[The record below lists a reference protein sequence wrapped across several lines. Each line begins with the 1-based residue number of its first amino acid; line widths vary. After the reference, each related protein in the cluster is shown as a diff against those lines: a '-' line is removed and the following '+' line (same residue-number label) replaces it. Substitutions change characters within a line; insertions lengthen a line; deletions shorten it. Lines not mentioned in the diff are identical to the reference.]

1 MQWKIVQHWK
11 SLLDMKKFWALSS
24 AMITGLPQT
33 VCLYND
39 FPLFYALHFFYID
52 PKMYW
57 ILSLKLCYS
66 TPTHVGQPLTWAI
79 LYEVLEGVDGYM
91 GSPEHSQH
99 RNTVTLIPLKSVSVC
114 NTSLS
119 AYFTVARPPWALF
132 DMSPQ
137 EPNISPLWPIITPQQ
152 VAPQLLFIINLDHLP
167 GGSGWGEGGDIVRHD
182 RKLLLST
189 KNPGSSP
196 HKNYVMQ
203 FTYGSCPTAQDNKL
217 RSLVWKELGE
227 KYMHTCL
234 FCRGIVYESTQKLS
248 PNKTRLLNIICVILT
263 IFSRLYLLFSWNA
276 TVRVRNYHQ
285 YS

>member
-1 MQWKIVQHWK
+1 MSNIENLYLTWKNSGHWVRLW
-11 SLLDMKKFWALSS
+11 LLGNLKLSVYS
-24 AMITGLPQT
+24 TISPFFMHYT
-33 VCLYND
+33 
-39 FPLFYALHFFYID
+39 FFYID

-66 TPTHVGQPLTWAI
+66 TPTHVGQPPTLVI

-91 GSPEHSQH
+91 GSPERSQH

-119 AYFTVARPPWALF
+119 AYFTVTRPPWALF

-167 GGSGWGEGGDIVRHD
+167 GGSGWGKGGDIVRHD

-196 HKNYVMQ
+196 HMNYVMQ

>member
-1 MQWKIVQHWK
+1 
-11 SLLDMKKFWALSS
+11 
-24 AMITGLPQT
+24 
-33 VCLYND
+33 
-39 FPLFYALHFFYID
+39 
-52 PKMYW
+52 MYW

-66 TPTHVGQPLTWAI
+66 TPTHVGQPPTLVI

-91 GSPEHSQH
+91 GSPERSQH

-137 EPNISPLWPIITPQQ
+137 EPNISPLWSIITPQQ